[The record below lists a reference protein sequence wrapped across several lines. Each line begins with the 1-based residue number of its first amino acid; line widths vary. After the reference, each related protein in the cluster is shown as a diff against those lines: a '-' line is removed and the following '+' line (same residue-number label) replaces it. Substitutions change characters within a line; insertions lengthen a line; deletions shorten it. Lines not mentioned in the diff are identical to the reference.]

1 MESLSAVMAYVPWQH
16 WAALA
21 GVSWTFAL
29 VCFVGYHYPR
39 RRRTPT
45 RPQLTLVPGCA
56 EEGLPYEED
65 RAA

>member
-1 MESLSAVMAYVPWQH
+1 MESLSAVMADVPWQH

-39 RRRTPT
+39 RRRAPT
-45 RPQLTLVPGCA
+45 RPRLALVPKTESNDA
-56 EEGLPYEED
+56 RYEGE